1 MPIISLVAALARNRV
16 IGAANR
22 LPWHLPED
30 LRRFKRLTLGASII
44 MGRRTHEAI
53 GKPLPGRRNII
64 VTRAPG
70 ASWDGCEVARSLD
83 DAVRLAR
90 PAPEVF
96 VIGGG
101 ELYGHALARAD
112 RLYLTLIDAEV
123 RGRRLVS
130 GVRCGRLARGRA
142 GAWCGRERP
151 AVRVRYLRTR
161 AIRRIGARRPKLARR
176 RDAKP
181 ESAALK
187 VAAAQAPRR
196 AAARYRIL
204 TSGSGNPLKHDA
216 YAVVYAPALR
226 M

>member
-1 MPIISLVAALARNRV
+1 
-16 IGAANR
+16 
-22 LPWHLPED
+22 
-30 LRRFKRLTLGASII
+30 
-44 MGRRTHEAI
+44 MGRRTHESI

-83 DAVRLAR
+83 DALRLAR

-101 ELYGHALARAD
+101 ELYGLALRARRSPLPHPD
-112 RLYLTLIDAEV
+112 RCRV

-176 RDAKP
+176 RDSKP